1 MSFLAADPV
10 VIRKALVA
18 ADKVSHLTNFS
29 QAGRGPWNPKKD
41 ASEQFDFVILG
52 GGSAGCVLASRL
64 AEDPNV
70 KVLVLE
76 AGYSDDVLSS
86 KIPSVFPFK
95 FDTDAEWGL
104 RTVPQEHAK
113 SRVMMQPRGKAI
125 GGSSTLNAMMYHRGP
140 ASDYDEW
147 GQLGNPGW
155 SYEKCLPYFKKSEG
169 FNDPDLPPSH
179 PQGPA
184 TQRVRKLKYETHDP
198 KYHGT
203 EGPWQVTFHNLYG
216 VSEGFIEANIA
227 EGVPFNKDF
236 NGESTLGVNR
246 IQTFI
251 DRHAVRSSLSRAFLK
266 QDGVVPG
273 GGKRGTIRVVYGATI
288 SRVLVHMR
296 KGVKVA
302 YGAEFVDH
310 TNATRRVM
318 AVREVLLCGGAFGS
332 PHILLASGIGPVP
345 QPLIPHIHTLPG
357 VGANLADHL
366 GLSIT
371 FKARH
376 RCPTI
381 SSDFGAM
388 NFPKTIFQY
397 AARGIGALS
406 SQAAEAANFVRL
418 EDIAPEFVAR
428 EKANGTWQD
437 RASGPQSPHLEVIF
451 VPCYSRKHS
460 TILAP
465 DMCNYFHMV
474 ALLMNPC
481 SAGTV
486 KVTATKT
493 AAKTKTS
500 TRLGEGSEQIQ
511 VETVVD
517 PNYFSDPFDARVL
530 GEAVKFMRRLGKR
543 LHDHPDFGGI
553 EVFPGEAAV
562 PTGDDRALEEFAR
575 EYSET
580 YYHPTSTCRM
590 GPTSD
595 LLAVVDERLNVR
607 GIERLRVVDASVMPK
622 LPAAHTCAPTVMIAE
637 RCADMI
643 REDWSDPDAE
653 TVVSKL

>member
-1 MSFLAADPV
+1 MGFLAADPV
-10 VIRKALVA
+10 IIRKALIAV
-18 ADKVSHLTNFS
+18 DNVSYLTNFS
-29 QAGRGPWNPKKD
+29 QAGCGPWDPKKD
-41 ASEQFDFVILG
+41 AQEQYDYVVVG
-52 GGSAGCVLASRL
+52 GGSAGCVLATRL

-70 KVLVLE
+70 KVLILE
-76 AGYSDDVLSS
+76 AGYSDDVPSS

-95 FDTDAEWGL
+95 FDTDADWGF
-104 RTVPQEHAK
+104 RTVPQEHAN

-125 GGSSTLNAMMYHRGP
+125 GGTSTLNAMMYHRGP

-155 SYEKCLPYFKKSEG
+155 SYKECLPYFKKSEG
-169 FNDPDLPPSH
+169 FNDPELSPNH
-179 PQGPA
+179 PQGPS
-184 TQRVRKLKYETHDP
+184 TQRLRKPKYETHDP

-203 EGPWQVTFHNLYG
+203 EGPWQVTFHHLYG
-216 VSEGFIEANIA
+216 VSEGFIEASIA

-246 IQTFI
+246 VQTFI

-266 QDGVVPG
+266 QEGVVPG

-288 SRVLVHMR
+288 SRVLVHTR

-310 TNATRRVM
+310 SHVTRRVM
-318 AVREVLLCGGAFGS
+318 AVREVLLCGGTFGS
-332 PHILLASGIGPVP
+332 PHILLASGIGPAP

-366 GLSIT
+366 GLSLM

-376 RCPTI
+376 RCATI
-381 SSDFGAM
+381 SGDFSATQFSKTLLQYAFRGSGAM
-388 NFPKTIFQY
+388 
-397 AARGIGALS
+397 S
-406 SQAAEAANFVRL
+406 SQVAEAVNFVRL

-437 RASGPQSPHLEVIF
+437 RSSGPGSPHLEIIF
-451 VPCYSRKHS
+451 APAYSRKHS

-486 KVTATKT
+486 KVTATQT
-493 AAKTKTS
+493 AARTKTS
-500 TRLGEGSEQIQ
+500 TRLGEGSNRIQ
-511 VETVVD
+511 VETIVD
-517 PNYFSDPFDARVL
+517 PNYFSDPFDIRVM
-530 GEAVKFMRRLGKR
+530 GEAVKFMRKLGKR

-553 EVFPGEAAV
+553 EVFPGEATV
-562 PTGDDRALEEFAR
+562 PTGDDRALETYAR
-575 EYSET
+575 EYAET

-590 GPTSD
+590 GPATDS
-595 LLAVVDERLNVR
+595 LAVVDARLNVH

-643 REDWSDPDAE
+643 REDWGDSEVA
-653 TVVSKL
+653 VAKL